1 MITGKRA
8 NAALVP
14 NVGGQPQ
21 MTDTLPTEAA
31 KVLEENAVNWMRLIQ
46 PMLVFAA
53 TLKGFWTLI
62 SEHRA

>member
-8 NAALVP
+8 NALVP

-53 TLKGFWTLI
+53 TLKRVLDTYF
-62 SEHRA
+62 